1 MLSKLNTQ
9 ITTIDS
15 MIHFYT
21 RENHEFDGYA
31 AELERKKKSQAQKRK
46 STLFDYL
53 QRELECT
60 VWNMGV
66 KTADNNDSCETMIA
80 LSQNMT
86 SALTNE
92 AESIA
97 NLGDYIWS
105 PVNKA
110 AYVKSLKKQKRK
122 LVTQRQH
129 IQANL
134 GRVDPL
140 VGGILNMDSLVVA
153 GLIDSHKDDQWMQL
167 EFDSEE
173 SRSNEQY
180 RSSHT
185 TLNSYQ
191 RKGLSFLGK
200 SKSTTTTL
208 DTESYQASLAEASL
222 KVKAKLLR
230 VFIKRPWFKTEFFDD
245 RNLNFVSYRYVLGTL
260 YILHLLCLFT
270 CRLETHPMAIKCLEH
285 RDRGCQRSNS

>member
-31 AELERKKKSQAQKRK
+31 AELERKKKSQAQKRR

-173 SRSNEQY
+173 Y
-180 RSSHT
+180 RNNQEYKRSHT
-185 TLNSYQ
+185 TIESS
-191 RKGLSFLGK
+191 KGQSFFGVK
-200 SKSTTTTL
+200 KMTKHTR
-208 DTESYQASLAEASL
+208 DTESYQASLAKASL

-230 VFIKRPWFKTEFFDD
+230 VFIKRPWFKPEFFDD
-245 RNLNFVSYRYVLGTL
+245 RNLNFVSYALERLRLVL
-260 YILHLLCLFT
+260 
-270 CRLETHPMAIKCLEH
+270 
-285 RDRGCQRSNS
+285 